1 MLNRRLFS
9 AALGASALAPA
20 AFGQANWPDRPVR
33 IVVPFGPGGLADVTS
48 RVVGEKLGQRL
59 GQQFLIDNKPGAGGA
74 TAAVAVLNA
83 PADGYTLA
91 LLTNGTAVS
100 KAFMTNLGFD
110 PAADFVPVSTLGY
123 FDFLIVTSVDHP
135 YRTLGDLIAAAKA
148 RPGGLN
154 AGTINIGSTQ
164 HLSAVL
170 LNSLTGIDVNL
181 IPYKTTPD
189 AITAVI
195 RKDVDFI
202 VDGFSATGKL
212 IADGRL
218 RALASSGAARSAAT
232 PAVPT
237 AIEQGLAGYDVT
249 SWNAI
254 FARKG
259 TPDAVI
265 ARLNGAITVVL
276 DDPEVKAR
284 LAGLGIEAKGSTPAE
299 IGDKLATDVARWNGV
314 IDSAKI
320 SRQ

>member
-1 MLNRRLFS
+1 MLNRRMFS
-9 AALGASALAPA
+9 AALGAGALAPA
-20 AFGQANWPDRPVR
+20 AFAQSGWPDRPVK

-48 RVVGEKLGQRL
+48 RVVGEKLGQKL
-59 GQQFLIDNKPGAGGA
+59 GQQFLIDNRPGAGGA
-74 TAAVAVLNA
+74 TAAVVALNA

-100 KAFMTNLGFD
+100 KAFMSNLGFD
-110 PAADFVPVSTLGY
+110 PSADFVPVSTLGY

-135 YRTLGDLIAAAKA
+135 YKTLGELVAAAKA
-148 RPGGLN
+148 KPGGLN

-170 LNSLTGIDVNL
+170 LNSLAGIDVNL

-202 VDGFSATGKL
+202 IDGFSATGKL

-218 RALASSGAARSAAT
+218 RALASSGAARSPAT
-232 PAVPT
+232 PDVPT
-237 AIEQGLAGYDVT
+237 AIEQGIAGYDVT

-254 FARKG
+254 FAKKG
-259 TPDAVI
+259 TPEAVI
-265 ARLNGAITVVL
+265 GKLNAEIQNVL
-276 DDPEVKAR
+276 AEPDVKAR
-284 LAGLGIEAKGSTPAE
+284 LAALGIEAKGSTPAE
-299 IGDKLATDVARWNGV
+299 IGGKLAADIARWNGV

-320 SRQ
+320 ARQ

>member
-1 MLNRRLFS
+1 MLTRRLFT
-9 AALGASALAPA
+9 AALGASAVARPA
-20 AFGQANWPDRPVR
+20 SAQANWPERPVK
-33 IVVPFGPGGLADVTS
+33 IIVPFGPGGLADVTS
-48 RVVGEKLGQRL
+48 RVVCEKLGQKL
-59 GQQFLIDNKPGAGGA
+59 GQQFLVDNKPGAGGA
-74 TAAVAVLNA
+74 TAAVAALNA
-83 PADGYTLA
+83 PADGYTLT

-110 PAADFVPVSTLGY
+110 PSADFVPVSTLGY
-123 FDFLIVTSVDHP
+123 FDFLIVTSADQP
-135 YRTLGDLIAAAKA
+135 YKTLGDLIAAAKA
-148 RPGGLN
+148 KPGTLN

-170 LNSLTGIDVNL
+170 LNSLAGIDVNL

-189 AITAVI
+189 AITAVL

-232 PAVPT
+232 PSVPT

-259 TPDAVI
+259 TPEAVI
-265 ARLNGAITVVL
+265 TRLNGEIQTVL
-276 DDPEVKAR
+276 ADPEVKAR

-299 IGDKLATDVARWNGV
+299 IGGKLAADVKRWNGV
-314 IDSAKI
+314 IDGAKI
-320 SRQ
+320 ARQ